1 MTEKEGVN
9 RGKNNILMTQG
20 SNTPEEQPKVG
31 KYTLE
36 DTGNLQGTPND
47 STLGN
52 TRGYSPKN
60 PEATRK

>member
-9 RGKNNILMTQG
+9 PGKNNILMTQG

-31 KYTLE
+31 KSTLE
-36 DTGNLQGTPND
+36 DTDNLQVTTND

-52 TRGYSPKN
+52 TRGYSP
-60 PEATRK
+60 